1 MAFKDRPYFRR
12 ILELDDLLRQ
22 GRKVTA
28 TTLAE
33 RWETSTKT
41 VQRLIDNL
49 RDEFQAPLAWDARRG
64 TYHYSEPGWH
74 LPWLAME
81 GADLF
86 AVGVA
91 MKVLQLYEGTPAAK
105 DLKAIFERLSKLM
118 PPEVR
123 IAPSSFVEKLYIRP
137 QAQRPVDPKVWDAV
151 ATALR
156 EKVALTV
163 DYRKPTGEFR
173 KREIEPLHLVL
184 FGMDWFLLAK
194 DPGDDVV
201 KTFYLSRMNGARVG
215 TRRFTP
221 PRGFRP
227 EEHFGETIGLY
238 VGRPRFRFRVRFDR
252 EIAEWITEVRWH
264 EKQKLARLPDG
275 RIELEL
281 PAGSLLEARRLV
293 LSFGKHAEVLE
304 PPELLADVRDHVLAL
319 AGTYGATPA

>member
-12 ILELDDLLRQ
+12 ILELDDILRQ
-22 GRKVTA
+22 GKKVTA

-41 VQRLIDNL
+41 VQRLIDNF
-49 RDEFQAPLAWDARRG
+49 RDEFRAPLEWDARRG
-64 TYHYSEPGWH
+64 TYLYSEPGWH

-105 DLKAIFERLSKLM
+105 DLKTIFERLSKLM

-123 IAPSSFVEKLYIRP
+123 IAPSSFVEKLYMRP

-194 DPGDDVV
+194 DPGDEVV
-201 KTFYLSRMNGARVG
+201 KTFYLSRMKAARVG
-215 TRRFTP
+215 TRRFSP
-221 PRGFRP
+221 PKGFKP

-238 VGRPRFRFRVRFDR
+238 VGRPRFRFRVRFGR

-264 EKQKLARLPDG
+264 EKQKLVYLPDG
-275 RIELEL
+275 GIELEL
-281 PAGSLLEARRLV
+281 PAGSLLEARRFV
-293 LSFGKHAEVLE
+293 LSFGKHAQVLA
-304 PPELLADVRDHVLAL
+304 PEELIADVKDHVLSL
-319 AGTYGATPA
+319 AGVYGGAGG

>member
-12 ILELDDLLRQ
+12 ILELDDVLRQ
-22 GRKVTA
+22 GKKVTA

-41 VQRLIDNL
+41 VQRLIDNF
-49 RDEFQAPLAWDARRG
+49 RDEFRAPLEWDARRG
-64 TYHYSEPGWH
+64 TYLYSEPGWH

-123 IAPSSFVEKLYIRP
+123 VAPSSFVEKLYIRQ

-156 EKVALTV
+156 EKVALTI
-163 DYRKPTGEFR
+163 DYKKPTGEFR

-184 FGMDWFLLAK
+184 YGMDWFLLAK

-201 KTFYLSRMNGARVG
+201 KTFYLSRMKAARVG
-215 TRRFTP
+215 SRRFSP
-221 PRGFRP
+221 PKGFRP
-227 EEHFGETIGLY
+227 EEHFGETIGIY
-238 VGRPRFRFRVRFDR
+238 VGKPHFRFRVRFDR
-252 EIAEWITEVRWH
+252 EVAEWITEVRWH
-264 EKQKLARLPDG
+264 EKQKLVRLPDG
-275 RIELEL
+275 GVELEL
-281 PAGSLLEARRLV
+281 PASARLEARRFV
-293 LSFGKHAEVLE
+293 LSFGKHAEVLG
-304 PPELLADVRDHVLAL
+304 PPELVAEVKEHVRAL
-319 AGTYGATPA
+319 AAMYGDAAG